1 MRLLIYFCFF
11 LSGLCGLSY
20 EVLWARYLKLLT
32 GTDAFSYAVVLVT
45 FMGGL
50 AAGNALFG
58 RISDRRAGK
67 LSLYGLLELGIGIS
81 CALFPYFLEAASRLY
96 FMLASTDPGAAGNL
110 ALKFALSAVTML
122 LPTILMGGT
131 LPVLSTYSI
140 RHINE
145 LGSKVGLL
153 YFINSAGA
161 ACGCL
166 LTGFYLIARLG
177 LEASVYLMAA
187 VNMGIGVTCLCLRSY
202 EQTRED
208 DCAALR
214 AEGAGRGLQAADENA
229 LTNPA
234 AGSQAEISL
243 TYACIFLSGILAMS
257 LEVIWI
263 RLLSLVLDSSTY
275 SFSIMLFTFISGIT
289 LGAMAVAVIM
299 RKKRNALL
307 LFGLSELGVFVSL
320 VMLMPVYER
329 LPYYFNVL
337 ASMLVR
343 EESNYPVY
351 QSLKILISIL
361 IMAGPTICIGMTLPL
376 ASSVCVRRINI
387 LGRGIGSVFSINTMG
402 NVLGA
407 ALCGLVI
414 VPALGLQKTM
424 EVIILMS
431 GMLGAVLLC
440 AAMKNRGV
448 WRYAIPAAVPLIFLA
463 FCSLTADWSGAV
475 FNSGYFRLTGRIAQ
489 SYQEYL
495 AKREANEVL
504 FHEDG
509 PDVSVVVTRHK
520 KETHYQLS
528 LRVNGKTDAST
539 GLDMDT
545 QVLAGHIPLL
555 LHPDPK
561 DIMIV
566 GYGSG
571 ITAGAVLRH
580 PVASCDIA
588 ELSGAVVRA
597 ARLFNFVS
605 GNPLADPRARL
616 WIADGKEFLRL
627 QPEKSYDIIISEP
640 SNPWIAGIG
649 NLFSVEYFAEAARH
663 LKPGGMMVQWLQLY
677 ETTDEIISI
686 LMNSLRSVFPYAT
699 VWNLNNDIIVIASLE
714 AQRPDYVLLERRL
727 KDPKIISD
735 LTHPLLSA
743 GIKTPLQLLS
753 AQMLSS
759 ETFRSLFTGRGP
771 LNSDY
776 FPVVEYEAPRAL
788 FCNSVPENFIRSD
801 DRLKSREENRLFIA
815 GYPGS
820 RDLSA
825 EEMLSLQNLFAVRSG
840 KNEKAISG
848 ILSYDLFMRGGSAAA
863 AVIDRLM
870 TDDDSLDW
878 LARRRLWEAKASS
891 GPMTREDARNYL
903 NFEFQLLTE
912 KTSVFAETDRSAFK
926 TAQKLNR
933 QLEQGH

>member
-20 EVLWARYLKLLT
+20 EVLWAKYLKLLT

-58 RISDRRAGK
+58 RISDWRGRK
-67 LSLYGLLELGIGIS
+67 LSLYGVLELGIGIS
-81 CALFPYFLEAASRLY
+81 CALFPCFLEAASRLY
-96 FMLASTDPGAAGNL
+96 FRFASSDPGAAGNL

-131 LPVLSTYSI
+131 LPVLSRYTI
-140 RHINE
+140 RHIRE
-145 LGSKVGLL
+145 LGSKIGLL

-166 LTGFYLIARLG
+166 VTGFYLVSGLG

-187 VNMGIGVTCLCLRSY
+187 VNMGIGILCLCLRSY
-202 EQTRED
+202 EQTREAD
-208 DCAALR
+208 SAASPAECALR
-214 AEGAGRGLQAADENA
+214 GLPAAGENA
-229 LTNPA
+229 LANPA
-234 AGSQAEISL
+234 AGTNAEIIL
-243 TYACIFLSGILAMS
+243 TYAGIFLSGILAMS

-263 RLLSLVLDSSTY
+263 RLLSLVLDSSAY

-307 LFGLSELGVFVSL
+307 LFGLSELGVFVTL
-320 VMLMPVYER
+320 AALMPVYER

-337 ASMLVR
+337 ACMLVR

-351 QSLKILISIL
+351 LTIKILIAIL

-387 LGRGIGSVFSINTMG
+387 LGRGIGSVFSVNTVG
-402 NVLGA
+402 NLLGA
-407 ALCGLVI
+407 ALCGLVVI
-414 VPALGLQKTM
+414 PVLGLQKTM
-424 EVIILMS
+424 EAIILLS
-431 GMLGAVLLC
+431 GMLGAVLLA
-440 AAMKNRGV
+440 AAMRNRGM
-448 WRYAIPAAVPLIFLA
+448 WRYAVPATVPLIFLA
-463 FCSLTADWSGAV
+463 SCALTADWSGAV
-475 FNSGYFRLTGRIAQ
+475 LNSGYYRLTGRIAQ

-495 AKREANEVL
+495 AKRETNEVL

-509 PDVSVVVTRHK
+509 PDVSVVVTRCK
-520 KETHYQLS
+520 KETYDQLS

-555 LHPDPK
+555 LHQDPK

-580 PVASCDIA
+580 PVARCDIA
-588 ELSGAVVRA
+588 ELSGSVVRA

-640 SNPWIAGIG
+640 SNPWMAGIG

-677 ETTDEIISI
+677 ETNDEIISI
-686 LMNSLRSVFPYAT
+686 LLNSVRSVFPYAT
-699 VWNLNNDIIVIASLE
+699 VWNLNNDIIVIASLFE
-714 AQRPDYVLLERRL
+714 QRPDYALLESRL
-727 KDPKIISD
+727 KDPKIMAD

-759 ETFRSLFTGRGP
+759 ETFGSLFRGRGP

-776 FPVVEYEAPRAL
+776 FPVVEYAAPKAL
-788 FCNSVPENFIRSD
+788 FCNSVPENFIRAD
-801 DRLKSREENRLFIA
+801 DRLKAREGNRLLVS
-815 GYPGS
+815 GYTGS
-820 RDLSA
+820 RDLST
-825 EEMLSLQNLFAVRSG
+825 EEMLSLQNLFAARFG
-840 KNEKAISG
+840 KTEKAISG
-848 ILSYDLFMRGGSAAA
+848 ILSYDLFMRGNAAAA

-870 TDDDSLDW
+870 TEDSLDW
-878 LARRRLWEAKASS
+878 LARRRLWEAKAAS
-891 GPMTREDARNYL
+891 GAMTRADARDYL
-903 NFEFQLLTE
+903 NFEFKLLTE
-912 KTSVFAETDRSAFK
+912 KTSVFAEPDRTAFK

-933 QLEQGH
+933 QLEQGK